1 MTVLLVA
8 SCAAFAGAFLSASVG
23 LGGGTLF
30 IVCLYLVFDPLVAI
44 ALHGVVQ
51 VVNNGARLYAFRQS
65 ALGYVIQPFLLAL
78 VPAVFL
84 GWTLLGILDSTVL
97 KGLLGAFVVASLFT
111 PALKRLEP
119 ASKGWFGIGFG
130 ATLSSMLVGAA
141 DPALAP
147 FFLSERFQRH
157 QIIATKAACQL
168 ATHIPKVLLFAAFG
182 FESHRAFAYADHL
195 GVLSAMI
202 LAVVLGVVLGK
213 RTRLNAQAFHRLFRG
228 VLLILGLKLLV
239 WDGLLA
245 GLGFA

>member
-8 SCAAFAGAFLSASVG
+8 SCAAFAGAFLSACIG

-30 IVCLYLVFDPLVAI
+30 IACLYLAFDPLIAI

-51 VVNNGARLYAFRQS
+51 VVNNGARLFAFRQF
-65 ALGYVIQPFLLAL
+65 AMGEVIRPFLIAL
-78 VPAVFL
+78 LPGVAL
-84 GWTLLGILDSTVL
+84 GWTLLGMLDSTIL
-97 KGLLGAFVVASLFT
+97 QGLLGTFILVSLTT
-111 PALKRLEP
+111 PLLSRLEP
-119 ASKGWFGIGFG
+119 SSRGWFGIGFG

-147 FFLSERFQRH
+147 FFLGDRFQRQ

-168 ATHIPKVLLFAAFG
+168 ATHIPKVVLFAVLG
-182 FESHRAFAYADHL
+182 MQNQENFAYSDYQ
-195 GVLSAMI
+195 GVLMAMV

-213 RTRLNAQAFHRLFRG
+213 RTKVNQQLFRGLFRG

-239 WDGLLA
+239 WDALLA
-245 GLGFA
+245 S